1 MIKINKLWKNYKEK
15 HTVGLRNELIEF
27 YLPLVQKIAVKLAE
41 KLDHHLTVE
50 ELTSLGL
57 DGLYDA
63 IEKFDLGFGVKFE
76 SYSQQRI
83 RGSIIDWLRKN
94 DLVPRSVRIN
104 NNRFDDKKQEIQNEE
119 QRRVDDEEVAEFFN
133 IEKEFAKKR
142 KKFRPVIFNSLDSF
156 SVQEE
161 IKDEFNINL
170 IDHHAQDP
178 DIKLKRKEFF
188 SKLMGS
194 FSKREKIIIYLH
206 YYRGFTMD
214 KVADY
219 IKISESRVSQMHKD
233 ILPRLRDKI
242 ERNPD
247 FFDHG
252 IFEYIGS
259 LDAKELF

>member
-1 MIKINKLWKNYKEK
+1 MIKINKLWKDYKEK
-15 HTVGLRNELIEF
+15 HTIGLRNELIEF
-27 YLPLVQKIAVKLAE
+27 YLPFVQKIAVKLAE
-41 KLDHHLTVE
+41 KLEHHLTVE

-63 IEKFDLGFGVKFE
+63 IEKFDISIGVKFE

-133 IEKEFAKKR
+133 IEKEFARKR
-142 KKFRPVIFNSLDSF
+142 KKFRPIIFNSLDLF
-156 SVQEE
+156 VVQEE
-161 IKDEFNINL
+161 IKDDFNINL
-170 IDHHAQDP
+170 IDHCAQDP
-178 DIKLKRKEFF
+178 DVKLKRIEFF
-188 SKLMGS
+188 SKLMNS
-194 FSKREKIIIYLH
+194 FSRAEKLIIYL
-206 YYRGFTMD
+206 YYYKGLTMD
-214 KVADY
+214 KVAEY
-219 IKISESRVSQMHKD
+219 VKLSESRVSQMHKD

-247 FFDHG
+247 FFDGG
-252 IFEYIGS
+252 IFDYIGS
-259 LDAKELF
+259 LDRKELF